1 MDTKESLSF
10 ESIFSSLNGRTTEM
24 KIGGTV
30 YEVSTHFNSEGRQNV
45 LQQFTELIADH
56 NLISK
61 SA

>member
-30 YEVSTHFNSEGRQNV
+30 YEVSTHFNLEGRQNV
-45 LQQFTELIADH
+45 LQQFAELIADN

>member
-1 MDTKESLSF
+1 MNTKESMSF
-10 ESIFSSLNGRTTEM
+10 ESIVSSLIGRTTEM

-30 YEVSTHFNSEGRQNV
+30 YEVSTHFNLEGRQNV